1 VKEIKHLEGVKYLK
15 YFSGIMTRDGRCT
28 RENISRIVMAEST
41 SNKKTFHQHI
51 GYKLGEETNKNAAL
65 EHHFNGSET

>member
-1 VKEIKHLEGVKYLK
+1 
-15 YFSGIMTRDGRCT
+15 
-28 RENISRIVMAEST
+28 MAEST